1 MKGLLS
7 MKIGTI
13 TNVFK
18 ARELLKRGHKVI
30 DVQLKNDRLIFC
42 FEKTDKFFEDLEEIK
57 KL

>member
-1 MKGLLS
+1 

-13 TNVFK
+13 TSVFK
-18 ARELLKRGHKVI
+18 TKELVKRGHKVI